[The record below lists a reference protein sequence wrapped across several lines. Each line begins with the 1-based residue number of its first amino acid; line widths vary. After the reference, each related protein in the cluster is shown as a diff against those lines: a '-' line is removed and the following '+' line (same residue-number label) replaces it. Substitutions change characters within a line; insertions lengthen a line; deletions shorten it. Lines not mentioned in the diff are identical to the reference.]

1 MKKSLLA
8 VAAMGAFASAAQAQ
22 SSVTVYGILDVGYIG
37 SNVRSANNAA
47 STTSGL
53 NQVNAVTKTSTSAF
67 GDSAQS
73 TSRLG
78 FRGREDLGGGLA
90 AFFTLET
97 AITPNAVNAIA
108 TAASANRQTF
118 VGLEKK
124 GVGSFAF
131 GTQYTTIFNAASAT
145 DPGQFN
151 NMMGNLINDKPTG
164 ATLSAVRNSA
174 ASSSSSGLGSITQAA
189 ATQQFAGNQNNTAFT
204 VRSNNMLSVRT
215 APIAG
220 IVGNAFY
227 AVNASDANA
236 TAVAAG
242 GYTGGQTSNSAW
254 GLGAN
259 YTWQKLLVTANFQNF
274 TNKNAYTI
282 AAGAYTIG
290 QPTQNGYGAVST
302 PGVNSVDNQ
311 QYYAATYDFGIVK
324 GYLQFVDRKTMDA
337 NNSANYIR
345 RSAQQIGVRGNWTP
359 KIESWASTGT
369 GKLTSSSGAS
379 AGGQA
384 VTTYVVGHTGGTSAS
399 ANFAGFQLGTNYI
412 LSKRTNLYAIYGQQ
426 STSNAVW
433 ATGAAPTSYNDNN
446 YAVGVRHTF

>member
-1 MKKSLLA
+1 MKKSLFAIAA
-8 VAAMGAFASAAQAQ
+8 VTAFAGAAQAQ

-47 STTSGL
+47 STTAGL
-53 NQVNAVTKTSTSAF
+53 NQVNAVTKTNTSAF

-97 AITPNAVNAIA
+97 QITPNAVNAVA
-108 TAASANRQTF
+108 TAATANRQTF

-124 GVGSFAF
+124 GVGSFAI
-131 GTQYTTIFNAASAT
+131 GTQYTTIFNAAAAT

-151 NMMGNLINDKPTG
+151 NMMGNVINDKPAG

-174 ASSSSSGLGSITQAA
+174 VSSGSTGLGAISQAA

-220 IVGNAFY
+220 LVGNAFY
-227 AVNASDANA
+227 AVNSSDANA

-242 GYTGGQTSNSAW
+242 GYTGGTSANSAW
-254 GLGAN
+254 GLGAD
-259 YTWQKLLVTANFQNF
+259 YRWQKLLVTANFQNF
-274 TNKNAYTI
+274 TNKNPYTI
-282 AAGAYTIG
+282 ASGAYTVG
-290 QPTQNGYGAVST
+290 APTQNGYGGVST
-302 PGVNSVDNQ
+302 AGVNSNDNQ
-311 QYYAATYDFGIVK
+311 QYYAAMYDFGIVK
-324 GYLQFVDRKTMDA
+324 GYLQFVDRKTMDV
-337 NNSANYIR
+337 NNGANYIR
-345 RSAQQIGVRGNWTP
+345 RTAQQIGVRGNWTP
-359 KIESWASTGT
+359 KIESWASTGN
-369 GKLTSSSGAS
+369 GKLTSSTGAA
-379 AGGQA
+379 AGAQA
-384 VTTYVVGHTGGTSAS
+384 VSTYVVGQSAGSQS

-433 ATGAAPTSYNDNN
+433 ATNAAPTSYNDNN